1 MGKLRAEAAGGNL
14 LHKFATGGDVGYGPD
29 SSRIYAM
36 MQCTPDLSSF
46 DCNSCLSVVFRK
58 AQGCCGT
65 DVDAGVFFPSCTSL
79 VDAP

>member
-36 MQCTPDLSSF
+36 MRCTPDLSSF
-46 DCNSCLSVVFRK
+46 DCNSCLGKLRDVV
-58 AQGCCGT
+58 ALTLMQEC
-65 DVDAGVFFPSCTSL
+65 FFQAVL
-79 VDAP
+79 R